1 MFSDLVQMM
10 RFIIGQ
16 DFFFIAFRQDEMG
29 KFHLECF
36 FETKSDTGNGH
47 DLSGETDLSE
57 CHEVLRDRGVASD
70 GDQ

>member
-29 KFHLECF
+29 KFHFERF
-36 FETKSDTGNGH
+36 FETKSDTGNRH

-57 CHEVLRDRGVASD
+57 CHEVLRDGDVASD
-70 GDQ
+70 RDQ